1 MRSFGLTQFW
11 SKKSRHCALM
21 LLIAYVL
28 SLIEDVH
35 PQRVFKQSQKA
46 ELAQVLKIWSAIFVF
61 IFSKVTLIY

>member
-1 MRSFGLTQFW
+1 
-11 SKKSRHCALM
+11 M
-21 LLIAYVL
+21 LLIAHVL

-61 IFSKVTLIY
+61 IYSKVTLIY